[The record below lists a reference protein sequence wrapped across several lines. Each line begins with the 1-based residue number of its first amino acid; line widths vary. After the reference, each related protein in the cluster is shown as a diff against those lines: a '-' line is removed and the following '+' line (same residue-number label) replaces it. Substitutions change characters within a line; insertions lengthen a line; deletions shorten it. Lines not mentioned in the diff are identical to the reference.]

1 MNEKNIEIGVI
12 GADKQFRVLVPSEV
26 KDYLKEAE

>member
-1 MNEKNIEIGVI
+1 MNEKNIEIGII
-12 GADKQFRVLVPSEV
+12 GTDKLFRVLGASEV